1 MTDDDAGNHNHN
13 HHDDVD
19 DDDDD
24 DDDEDTWTGCVCYIS
39 KVFFAG
45 KVLPKVPGLKFRPQ
59 LTCHNATSMVTGGW
73 HGSHVDTGFWGEM

>member
-1 MTDDDAGNHNHN
+1 MMTDDDAGNHNH
-13 HHDDVD
+13 D

-24 DDDEDTWTGCVCYIS
+24 DDDEEEEEEEEDTSTGRVCCIS

-59 LTCHNATSMVTGGW
+59 LDGAIM
-73 HGSHVDTGFWGEM
+73 